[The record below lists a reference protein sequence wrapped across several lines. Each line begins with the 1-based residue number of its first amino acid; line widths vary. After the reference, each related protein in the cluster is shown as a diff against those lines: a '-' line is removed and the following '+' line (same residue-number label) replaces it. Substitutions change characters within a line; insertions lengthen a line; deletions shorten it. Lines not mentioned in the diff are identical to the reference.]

1 MNIFSVIKRI
11 DENELRLIRDSNFKK
26 RRISKFMKKSNQEI
40 IQGITKKVFKII
52 KEMKLEKSIK
62 APYLFFA

>member
-40 IQGITKKVFKII
+40 IQGITKKVFKRI
-52 KEMKLEKSIK
+52 KDMKLEKSIK